1 MEPKVSYTLVGAF
14 VAVFGAVLIVIV
26 LWLVRGGPQRN
37 YQSYYAYFVESVSGL
52 NENSAVRYKGVN
64 VGRVSNMRLDPEE
77 PERVRL
83 VLEIAEGTP
92 IKENTVAS
100 LSTQGLTGL
109 AFVELGGGTRESP
122 PLRPSPGQDR
132 PVIKT
137 KPSLRLD
144 QAASTVF
151 ANLNQLVTSL
161 QDLTDDESRA
171 SIRQTMA
178 NVAELT
184 AALKAREKQL
194 DQLFASAGR
203 TMENTRAATEN
214 LPELISRVNDTV
226 AALDDMAQQITGTG
240 KRIDSIV
247 AGSQQ
252 DVQRF
257 TNQTLSEAG
266 LLIAELR
273 QLTERLQR
281 LGQQVEQ
288 NPRSLLF
295 GRRPMPGPGE

>member
-1 MEPKVSYTLVGAF
+1 
-14 VAVFGAVLIVIV
+14 
-26 LWLVRGGPQRN
+26 
-37 YQSYYAYFVESVSGL
+37 
-52 NENSAVRYKGVN
+52 
-64 VGRVSNMRLDPEE
+64 
-77 PERVRL
+77 
-83 VLEIAEGTP
+83 
-92 IKENTVAS
+92 
-100 LSTQGLTGL
+100 
-109 AFVELGGGTRESP
+109 
-122 PLRPSPGQDR
+122 
-132 PVIKT
+132 VIKT